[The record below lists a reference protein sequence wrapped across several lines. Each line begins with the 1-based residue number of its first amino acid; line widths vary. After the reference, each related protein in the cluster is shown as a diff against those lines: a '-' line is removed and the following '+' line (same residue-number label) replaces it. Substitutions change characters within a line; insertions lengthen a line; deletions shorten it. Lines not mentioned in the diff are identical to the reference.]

1 MAKENKQKSKVTLLG
16 YDPVETPE
24 EVMDK
29 DKDTARK
36 EAFKES
42 YKRVMQII
50 PDYFLEQRKKRKN
63 GTTGGGTSFTQ
74 NIVITPENVKIE
86 TMEKGEADKQ
96 EEKERED

>member
-1 MAKENKQKSKVTLLG
+1 MAKENTQKSKVTLLG

-29 DKDTARK
+29 DKDATRK
-36 EAFKES
+36 DAFKES

-63 GTTGGGTSFTQ
+63 STTGGGTSFTQ

-86 TMEKGEADKQ
+86 TMEKGETEAQ
-96 EEKERED
+96 EEKEREE

>member
-63 GTTGGGTSFTQ
+63 GSTGGGTSFTQ

-86 TMEKGEADKQ
+86 TMEKGETDKQ

>member
-63 GTTGGGTSFTQ
+63 GSTGGGTSFTQ